1 MKGREDDMNENTEY
15 KARSQFTSVMHR
27 LKKNRLAMLGLTI
40 LLIMAAVA
48 VFAGLIA
55 DYDTDVIGQDTA
67 NRLQGPSGEHWFG
80 TDQFGRD
87 VFARIIFGARY
98 SLTLSIIAMLIAVAI
113 GAIIG
118 SIAGFYGG
126 IRDNILMRLMDIL
139 LAIPPMLMSI
149 SIVAALGQSM
159 ANLLIALSI
168 AYIPVFARVI
178 RSSIMSIK
186 DQEFIEAAKC
196 CGSSDKHII
205 FKHIIPNAIGPIIVQ
220 ATLAMGA
227 TILIIAS
234 LSFMGLGIQ
243 PPASEWGTMLYEG
256 RDFLRQA
263 PYLVIFPGAAITLA
277 VISLNLLGDGLR
289 DALDPP
295 LKN

>member
-1 MKGREDDMNENTEY
+1 MLR
-15 KARSQFTSVMHR
+15 RIRQHW
-27 LKKNRLAMLGLTI
+27 KNYIGNSRMALIGCTI
-40 LLIMAAVA
+40 LGIWIVLAVA
-48 VFAGLIA
+48 VPLFGPWSYSEQNAEIR
-55 DYDTDVIGQDTA
+55 
-67 NRLQGPSGEHWFG
+67 NQGASLLHWFG

-87 VFARIIFGARY
+87 VFARIVYGARI
-98 SLTLSIIAMLIAVAI
+98 SLTMSIIAMLIAVAI

-118 SIAGFYGG
+118 AIAGFYGG
-126 IRDNILMRLMDIL
+126 FRDNILMRIMDIL

-159 ANLLIALSI
+159 VNLLIALSI

-178 RSSIMSIK
+178 RSSILSIK

-196 CGSSDKHII
+196 CGSSDRHII

-220 ATLAMGA
+220 ATLAMGS

-234 LSFMGLGIQ
+234 LSFMGLGVQ
-243 PPASEWGTMLYEG
+243 PPESEWGTMLYEG
-256 RDFLRQA
+256 RDYLRQA
-263 PYLVIFPGAAITLA
+263 PYLVLFPGTAITLA

-289 DALDPP
+289 DALDPR

>member
-1 MKGREDDMNENTEY
+1 MKKEKRQDNPQVVKSRGQLASIWM
-15 KARSQFTSVMHR
+15 R
-27 LKKNRLAMLGLTI
+27 LRKNRLAMGGLFLLLAMI
-40 LLIMAAVA
+40 LIA

-55 DYDTDVIGQDTA
+55 DYDTMVIGQDQSI
-67 NRLQGPSGEHWFG
+67 RLQTPSGDHWFG

-87 VFARIIFGARY
+87 VFARVIHGSRI
-98 SLTLSIIAMLIAVAI
+98 SLSMSIIAMTIAVAI

-118 SIAGFYGG
+118 AIAGYYGG
-126 IRDNILMRLMDIL
+126 AVDNVLMRFMDIL

-159 ANLLIALSI
+159 VNLLIALSI

-178 RSSIMSIK
+178 RSSILSIK
-186 DQEFIEAAKC
+186 DQEFIEAARS
-196 CGSSDKHII
+196 CGSSNARII
-205 FKHIIPNAIGPIIVQ
+205 FKHIMPNAIGPIIVQ

-234 LSFMGLGIQ
+234 LSFMGLGVK
-243 PPASEWGTMLYEG
+243 PPEPEWGIMLYEG
-256 RDFLRQA
+256 RDFLKQA
-263 PYLVIFPGAAITLA
+263 PYLVLFPGGAITLA

-289 DALDPP
+289 DALDPR
-295 LKN
+295 LRN

>member
-1 MKGREDDMNENTEY
+1 MNVNENLEY
-15 KARSQFTSVMHR
+15 KARSQFVSVLFR
-27 LKKNRLAMLGLTI
+27 LRKNRLAMLGLAI
-40 LLIMAAVA
+40 LLFMAIMAIC
-48 VFAGLIA
+48 AGFIA
-55 DYDTDVIGQDTA
+55 DYNTDVIGQDTS
-67 NRLQGPSGEHWFG
+67 NRLQGPSAEHWFG

-87 VFARIIFGARY
+87 VFARIVYGARI
-98 SLTLSIIAMLIAVAI
+98 SLTMSIIAMLIAVAI

-126 IRDNILMRLMDIL
+126 AIDNILMRFMDIL

-159 ANLLIALSI
+159 VNLLIALSI

-178 RSSIMSIK
+178 RSSILSIK

-196 CGSSDKHII
+196 CGSSDAHII

-220 ATLAMGA
+220 ATLAMGS

-234 LSFMGLGIQ
+234 LSFMGLGVQ
-243 PPASEWGTMLYEG
+243 PPESEWGTMLYEG
-256 RDFLRQA
+256 RDYLRQA
-263 PYLVIFPGAAITLA
+263 PYLVLFPGTAITLA

-289 DALDPP
+289 DALDPR